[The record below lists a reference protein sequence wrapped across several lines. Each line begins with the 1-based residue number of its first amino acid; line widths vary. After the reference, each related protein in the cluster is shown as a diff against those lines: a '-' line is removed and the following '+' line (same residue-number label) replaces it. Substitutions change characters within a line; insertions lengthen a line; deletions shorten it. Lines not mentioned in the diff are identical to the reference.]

1 MMNLLSSLW
10 GKILII
16 ATGSAFAL
24 AGAFFLLWSSAS
36 ERLSETRADLAIA
49 VEANDANQEAIAKL
63 QQEADTLDR
72 LLVDAL
78 QRERTIRSQANTRR
92 ADIDDAARNNDDVA
106 DYLDQRVPDALGRL
120 LNAPA
125 IDENGSGEGDAP
137 QGTDAPL

>member
-1 MMNLLSSLW
+1 MLGLLSSLW

-36 ERLSETRADLAIA
+36 ENLADARADLAISI
-49 VEANDANQEAIAKL
+49 EANTANQEAIAKL

-78 QRERTIRSQANTRR
+78 ERERAIRSQANTRR

-120 LNAPA
+120 LNASPT
-125 IDENGSGEGDAP
+125 DENGSGEGDAP
-137 QGTDAPL
+137 EGADAPL

>member
-1 MMNLLSSLW
+1 MFNLLSSLW

-24 AGAFFLLWSSAS
+24 AGAFFLLWSNTS
-36 ERLSETRADLAIA
+36 ERLAETRADLAISI
-49 VEANDANQEAIAKL
+49 EANAANQEAIAKL

-78 QRERTIRSQANTRR
+78 ERERAIRSQANTRR

-106 DYLDQRVPDALGRL
+106 DYLDEPVPDALRGL
-120 LNAPA
+120 LNPSPV
-125 IDENGSGEGDAP
+125 DENGDSEGDAP
-137 QGTDAPL
+137 QGADAPL